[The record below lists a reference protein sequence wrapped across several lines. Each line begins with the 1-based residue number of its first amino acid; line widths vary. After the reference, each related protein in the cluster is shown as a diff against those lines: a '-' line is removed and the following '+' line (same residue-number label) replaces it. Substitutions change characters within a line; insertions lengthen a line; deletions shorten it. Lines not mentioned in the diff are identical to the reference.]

1 MTDNEIIKDLNR
13 SILNAKMVGRR
24 VCSLDVYKLKSILDL
39 INRQKEKIKK
49 FDERLVIQQGLI
61 DYQKAEIDR
70 LKKEVEDLRIR
81 VATNTRTQGGNG
93 QNQQIDILKRL
104 SSLEKQ
110 VFGSTT
116 KQ

>member
-1 MTDNEIIKDLNR
+1 MNN
-13 SILNAKMVGRR
+13 N
-24 VCSLDVYKLKSILDL
+24 
-39 INRQKEKIKK
+39 IKK
-49 FDERLVIQQGLI
+49 LEDEN
-61 DYQKAEIDR
+61 AR